1 MREDVL
7 GIDMEVFDVFDDLL
21 QAGGDGKA
29 VAVRIVAVKS
39 VEDHSFIGIL
49 GIKITLHHGQF
60 IEIRQQR
67 QVAFTHNTFSL
78 CTIPYRC
85 RHYSNKG
92 RKTQIFC

>member
-1 MREDVL
+1 MEILL
-7 GIDMEVFDVFDDLL
+7 GEAEVFDIVDDLL
-21 QAGGDGKA
+21 QPGGDGKA
-29 VAVRIVAVKS
+29 VAVWIVAVKG
-39 VEDHSFIGIL
+39 VEDHSFIGVL